1 VAYWLLPD
9 MPHIFANSLIGPR
22 ALPTCVTSSAS
33 PVTLR
38 ATAPRARA
46 VLKAPMMTALLFVI
60 VTACWGFTWYAIK
73 LQIGPIPVEISI
85 FYRFALAA
93 VVLCGFLLVTR
104 KWRPVPWHAHPW
116 IVLLGC
122 GLFGINFILMYS
134 ATGYIA
140 SGIVAVIFTTST
152 IFNALGNWA
161 FYGNRPGLRFVFGAA
176 FGLAG
181 IACLFANQIYA
192 LSHNANAITGML
204 LALGGTAVFSCG
216 NMVSVK
222 LNRMGI
228 PNRDAVA
235 RGMIYGTVLLFIFAM
250 FRGQTP
256 VMPTDP
262 IYIGGLLYLAIPGSV
277 VAFIAYLAL
286 VNRVGA
292 GRAAYVTVLFPVVA
306 LTVSTFLEGY
316 VWTPIGATGLAMVLL
331 GNITIFARLPKFIV
345 ARDKTIAAE

>member
-1 VAYWLLPD
+1 
-9 MPHIFANSLIGPR
+9 M
-22 ALPTCVTSSAS
+22 
-33 PVTLR
+33 
-38 ATAPRARA
+38 
-46 VLKAPMMTALLFVI
+46 
-60 VTACWGFTWYAIK
+60 
-73 LQIGPIPVEISI
+73 SI

-93 VVLCGFLLVTR
+93 AVLCGFLVLSR
-104 KWRPVPWHAHPW
+104 KWRPVPWRAHPW

-134 ATGYIA
+134 ATAYIA

-161 FYGNRPGLRFVFGAA
+161 FYGNRPGVRFVFGAA
-176 FGLAG
+176 FGLGG

-192 LSHNANAITGML
+192 LSHNPHAITGML
-204 LALGGTAVFSCG
+204 LALCGTAVFSCG

-222 LNRMGI
+222 LHSMGI

-235 RGMIYGTVLLFIFAM
+235 RGMVYGTVLLFIFATL
-250 FRGQTP
+250 RGQTP

-316 VWTPIGATGLAMVLL
+316 VWTTIGATGLAMVLL
-331 GNITIFARLPKFIV
+331 GNITIFAKLPKFIRLPGNTAPV
-345 ARDKTIAAE
+345 K

>member
-1 VAYWLLPD
+1 MCRYGATL
-9 MPHIFANSLIGPR
+9 FE
-22 ALPTCVTSSAS
+22 S
-33 PVTLR
+33 PE
-38 ATAPRARA
+38 
-46 VLKAPMMTALLFVI
+46 MTALLFAI
-60 VTACWGFTWYAIK
+60 VTFCWGFTWYAIK
-73 LQIGPIPVEISI
+73 LQIGPIPVEMSI

-93 VVLCGFLLVTR
+93 AVLCGFLVLSR
-104 KWRPVPWHAHPW
+104 KWRPVPWRAHPW

-134 ATGYIA
+134 ATAYIA

-161 FYGNRPGLRFVFGAA
+161 FYGNRPGVRFVFGAA
-176 FGLAG
+176 FGLGG

-192 LSHNANAITGML
+192 LSHNPHAITGML
-204 LALGGTAVFSCG
+204 LALCGTAVFSCG

-222 LNRMGI
+222 LHSMGI

-235 RGMIYGTVLLFIFAM
+235 RGMIYGTVLLFIFASL
-250 FRGQTP
+250 RGQTP

-331 GNITIFARLPKFIV
+331 GNITIFAKLPKFIRLPGTTAPV
-345 ARDKTIAAE
+345 K